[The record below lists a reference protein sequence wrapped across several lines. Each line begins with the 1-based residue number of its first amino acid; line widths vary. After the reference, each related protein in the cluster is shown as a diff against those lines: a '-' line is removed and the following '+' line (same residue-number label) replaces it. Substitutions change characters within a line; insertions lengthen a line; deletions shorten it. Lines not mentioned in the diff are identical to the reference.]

1 VTAAILGG
9 LLVGLG
15 IWLAW
20 TGWRATPEPLAVV
33 LGRIG
38 QQPTTVS
45 KEIPADI
52 ERDVRLG
59 SFLLRHVPPLQRAV
73 DKLRSDLR
81 IVDRTPEEQAAR
93 VGSYVLLSLFLG
105 PWVGLVALIFGR
117 HLPLLVPVLGSFAG
131 AAWGAF
137 APFRSLRQEAAARR
151 RAFVH
156 ALSAWC
162 DVVVMTLAAGRGVEQ
177 AMETAASIGSG
188 WAFAEI
194 RGALRAGYV
203 RGEPPWESLEQ
214 LGIDLAIPDLTELG
228 STIAMA
234 GEEGAAIRTTV
245 AAKARTVRERM
256 TSDSEATAAA
266 ATERMSLPSVLM
278 VMGFLI
284 FIGFPAVLT
293 LFDLNG

>member
-20 TGWRATPEPLAVV
+20 TGWHATPEPLAAV

-38 QQPTTVS
+38 QQSTPVR

-105 PWVGLVALIFGR
+105 PWVGFVALIFGR
-117 HLPLLVPVLGSFAG
+117 HLPLLVPVIGSFAG

-162 DVVVMTLAAGRGVEQ
+162 DVVVMTLASGRGVEQ

-214 LGIDLAIPDLTELG
+214 LGTDLAIPDLTELG

-293 LFDLNG
+293 LFDLKG